1 MIVGFHHAQITIPK
15 NQELAARRFYCELL
29 QLNEIPKPASL
40 EGRGGFWVQVGALAL
55 HIGTEDGVDRSK
67 TKAHLAYEVRDLD
80 KIRSCWISMPWRFWN
95 PYRSLGM
102 CVWSVG
108 IHLAT
113 ESNSF
118 NGYLMEMYR

>member
-40 EGRGGFWVQVGALAL
+40 EGRGGFWVQIGAQAL

-80 KIRSCWISMPWRFWN
+80 KIRSLLDQHAVEILESVPITGYVRFECRDPFGN
-95 PYRSLGM
+95 RVEFIQRL
-102 CVWSVG
+102 
-108 IHLAT
+108 
-113 ESNSF
+113 F
-118 NGYLMEMYR
+118 NEDV